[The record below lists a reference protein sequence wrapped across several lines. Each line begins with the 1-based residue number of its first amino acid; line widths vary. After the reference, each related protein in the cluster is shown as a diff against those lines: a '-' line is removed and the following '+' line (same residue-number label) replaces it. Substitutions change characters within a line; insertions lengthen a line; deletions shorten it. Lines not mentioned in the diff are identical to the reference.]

1 MRQNIRIGAALLV
14 MVGAAPGAAQQP
26 DQPLPGVSHAA
37 APNDTLLCSTCR
49 TSPHLGRAFSEMF
62 LFELGP
68 YSYNRWVGQK
78 EEDQT
83 TLQSWWYNLRRGWSF
98 DNNDFPV
105 NHFEH
110 PYSGAI
116 YFNSARSHGYG
127 FWRSSIFP
135 MVGSAL
141 WEYFGEKQQ
150 PSINDQVNT
159 TIGGIILGEMMFRL
173 SSAVLDEHSGRGGRI
188 VRELGAGLIDPPR
201 GLARLLEG
209 RSGRAGPDGADAL
222 PTGLRAHVDLGMF
235 RQDHIVNR
243 RQTIYGSDQ
252 LFASFSLAAGD
263 PLAGVRRPFDAFR
276 IELATATGGT
286 SPSTEARV
294 LGFLGARDLV
304 RHTGIDQQ
312 LAGALHFHYNQNGA
326 FVTGGEG
333 VSGGLLS
340 RYALGAG
347 VTVRTELWLTGI
359 VLGAVKPDSGTRRA
373 ARDTSARGYDYGSG
387 GGARLLFRL
396 DRGRHTLVDIGYQ
409 PFWYGI
415 LSGAARSHFYDVAS
429 ARLQLPLGGPAAF
442 GVRQVVY
449 HRLSR
454 YADRPMTRIID
465 GQTQLFAAFG
475 F

>member
-1 MRQNIRIGAALLV
+1 MRRVFRIG
-14 MVGAAPGAAQQP
+14 
-26 DQPLPGVSHAA
+26 S
-37 APNDTLLCSTCR
+37 TLLAVLATSRAAVAQRPAQTGASTDSLLASSR
-49 TSPHLGRAFSEMF
+49 RASPRLGRAFGEMF
-62 LFELGP
+62 LFELAP
-68 YSYNRWVGQK
+68 YSYNRWVGKK

-98 DNNDFPV
+98 DNNDFSV

-116 YFNSARSHGYG
+116 YYNSARSHGYG
-127 FWRSSIFP
+127 FWRSATFP

-159 TIGGIILGEMMFRL
+159 TIGGIILGEMIYRL
-173 SSAVLDEHSGRGGRI
+173 SSAIVDDHATGAARI
-188 VRELGAGLIDPPR
+188 IREIGAGVIDPPR
-201 GLARLLEG
+201 GLARLIGGEAG
-209 RSGRAGPDGADAL
+209 RVGPEVPDGL
-222 PTGLRAHVDLGMF
+222 PSSLRAHAELGMF
-235 RQDHIVNR
+235 RQDHILNR
-243 RQTIYGSDQ
+243 RQTAYGSDQ
-252 LFASFSLAAGD
+252 LFASFALAAGD

-276 IELATATGGT
+276 IEIATATGGT

-304 RHTGIDQQ
+304 RQQGIDQQ
-312 LAGALHFHYNQNGA
+312 LAAALHFHYNQNGA

-340 RYALGAG
+340 RYTLGAG
-347 VTVRTELWLTGI
+347 LTVRTELWLTGI

-373 ARDTSARGYDYGSG
+373 SRDTSARGYDYGSG

-396 DRGRHTLVDIGYQ
+396 DHGRHTLVDVGYQ
-409 PFWYGI
+409 PFWYAI

-429 ARLQLPLGGPAAF
+429 ARLQLPLVGPAAL
-442 GVRQVVY
+442 GIRQVVY

-454 YADRPMTRIID
+454 YADRPMMRIID
-465 GQTQLFAAFG
+465 GQTQLFTAFT

>member
-1 MRQNIRIGAALLV
+1 MRRVFRFGSTLLAALATTR
-14 MVGAAPGAAQQP
+14 AAVAQRAAST
-26 DQPLPGVSHAA
+26 DSLLDSSHYA
-37 APNDTLLCSTCR
+37 
-49 TSPHLGRAFSEMF
+49 SPHLGRAFGEMF
-62 LFELGP
+62 LFELAP
-68 YSYNRWVGQK
+68 YSYNRWIGKK

-98 DNNDFPV
+98 DNNDFSV

-116 YFNSARSHGYG
+116 YYNSARSHGYG
-127 FWRSSIFP
+127 FWRSSTFP

-141 WEYFGEKQQ
+141 WEYFGERQQ
-150 PSINDQVNT
+150 PSINDQINT
-159 TIGGIILGEMMFRL
+159 TIGGIILGEMMYRL
-173 SSAVLDEHSGRGGRI
+173 SSAILDDHATGTARLM
-188 VRELGAGLIDPPR
+188 REIGAGLIDPPR
-201 GLARLLEG
+201 GLARLIGGEAG
-209 RSGRAGPDGADAL
+209 RVGPEAPDGL
-222 PTGLRAHVDLGMF
+222 PSSLRAHAELGMF
-235 RQDHIVNR
+235 RQDHILNR
-243 RQTIYGSDQ
+243 RQTAYGSDQ
-252 LFASFSLAAGD
+252 LFTSFSLAAGD

-276 IELATATGGT
+276 IEIATAAGGT
-286 SPSTEARV
+286 APSTEARV
-294 LGFLGARDLV
+294 LGFLGARALV
-304 RHTGIDQQ
+304 RQPGVDQQ
-312 LAGALHFHYNQNGA
+312 FAGALHFHYNQNGA

-347 VTVRTELWLTGI
+347 LTVRTELWLTGI

-373 ARDTSARGYDYGSG
+373 SRDTSARGYDYGSG

-409 PFWYGI
+409 PFWYAI

-429 ARLQLPLGGPAAF
+429 ARLQLPLVGPAAL

-454 YADRPMTRIID
+454 YADHPMTRIID
-465 GQTQLFAAFG
+465 GQTQLFTAFS

>member
-1 MRQNIRIGAALLV
+1 MPRHLDGALALLIAACPV
-14 MVGAAPGAAQQP
+14 MAAAAQTTT
-26 DQPLPGVSHAA
+26 
-37 APNDTLLCSTCR
+37 PNDSVPCSICHDA
-49 TSPHLGRAFSEMF
+49 PHFGRAFGEMV
-62 LFELGP
+62 LFELAP
-68 YSYNRWVGQK
+68 YSYNRWVGK
-78 EEDQT
+78 KDEDQT

-98 DNNDFPV
+98 DNNDFSV

-116 YFNSARSHGYG
+116 YYNSARSHGYG
-127 FWRSSIFP
+127 FWRSAMFP

-150 PSINDQVNT
+150 PSINDQINT
-159 TIGGIILGEMMFRL
+159 TVGGIILGEMMYRL
-173 SSAVLDEHSGRGGRI
+173 SSAILDDHTTGAGRV
-188 VRELGAGLIDPPR
+188 VREIGAGLVDPPR
-201 GLARLLEG
+201 GLARLFERDG
-209 RSGRAGPDGADAL
+209 RGTTLRAEDRL
-222 PTGLRAHVDLGMF
+222 PNGLRSHMELGMF
-235 RQDHIVNR
+235 RQDHILNR
-243 RQTIYGSDQ
+243 RQTSYGSDQ

-263 PLAGVRRPFDAFR
+263 PLLGVRRPFDALR
-276 IELATATGGT
+276 IEVATATGGS

-304 RHTGIDQQ
+304 RHPRVDQQ
-312 LAGALHFHYNQNGA
+312 LAGALHFHYNQNRA

-333 VSGGLLS
+333 LSGGLLS
-340 RYALGAG
+340 RYRLGAG
-347 VTVRTELWLTGI
+347 LSIRTELWVTGI
-359 VLGAVKPDSGTRRA
+359 VLGAVKPDSGTRRT

-387 GGARLLFRL
+387 GGARLLVRL
-396 DRGRHTLVDIGYQ
+396 DRGRQTLIDIGYQ

-429 ARLQLPLGGPAAF
+429 ARLQLPLVGPAAV

-465 GQTQLFAAFG
+465 GQTQLFSAFS

>member
-1 MRQNIRIGAALLV
+1 MRRIGRIGAALLAILATTPL
-14 MVGAAPGAAQQP
+14 AATAQT
-26 DQPLPGVSHAA
+26 VE
-37 APNDTLLCSTCR
+37 PNDSLHCTACR
-49 TSPHLGRAFSEMF
+49 TSPHFRRAFTEMF
-62 LFELGP
+62 LFELAP
-68 YSYNRWVGQK
+68 YSYNRWVGK
-78 EEDQT
+78 KDEDQT
-83 TLQSWWYNLRRGWSF
+83 TLQSWGYNLRRGWSF

-127 FWRSSIFP
+127 FWRSSVFP

-159 TIGGIILGEMMFRL
+159 TLGGIILGEMMFRL
-173 SSAVLDEHSGRGGRI
+173 SSAVLDDHARGTGR
-188 VRELGAGLIDPPR
+188 VFREIGAGLVDPPR

-209 RSGRAGPDGADAL
+209 GAGHGGANASDGL
-222 PTGLRAHVDLGMF
+222 PNGLRAHVELGMF

-243 RQTIYGSDQ
+243 RQTMYGADQ
-252 LFASFSLAAGD
+252 VLAGFSLAAGD

-276 IELATATGGT
+276 IELATATGGNA
-286 SPSTEARV
+286 PSTEARV

-304 RHTGIDQQ
+304 RQNGVDQQ
-312 LAGALHFHYNQNGA
+312 LAGALHFHYNQNSA

-333 VSGGLLS
+333 LSGGLLS
-340 RYALGAG
+340 RYKLGAG
-347 VTVRTELWLTGI
+347 LSIRTELWLTGI
-359 VLGAVKPDSGTRRA
+359 VLGAVKPDSGTRRV
-373 ARDTSARGYDYGSG
+373 ARDTSTRGYDYGSG

-415 LSGAARSHFYDVAS
+415 LSGAARSHFYDIAS
-429 ARLQLPLGGPAAF
+429 ARLQLPLVGPAAL

-449 HRLSR
+449 HRVSR
-454 YADRPMTRIID
+454 YADRPVTRLID
-465 GQTQLFAAFG
+465 GQTQLFSSFS